1 MNKKAIGIFDSGV
14 GGLTV
19 LFQMLKKLPNEKFI
33 YFGDT
38 ARVPYGSKSKETII
52 HFSRQD
58 VKFLLSKN
66 VKLIVVACN
75 SASSNSMEVLKKEYD
90 MPIFGVI
97 EPTISSLSRKYRKI
111 GIVGTYATIE
121 SKSYQKKIKARYNN
135 NVKIYEKSCPLFVP
149 IAEEG
154 LVSTDITDR
163 VIEHYL
169 HKIKKEDIDSLILGC
184 THYPLFID
192 KLNDFFDGK
201 VSLINPAKEVTKVV
215 VNYLR
220 EKGLENS
227 NGNGNVE
234 FYLSDIPRNFKT
246 IAMNF
251 LNKKIEHVKK
261 IDIERY

>member
-1 MNKKAIGIFDSGV
+1 MNNKPIGIFDSGV

-58 VKFLLSKN
+58 VKFLLSRN
-66 VKLIVVACN
+66 VKMIVVACN
-75 SASSNSMEVLKKEYD
+75 SASSNSIEVLKKEYNV
-90 MPIFGVI
+90 PIFGVI
-97 EPTISSLSRKYRKI
+97 EPTISSLSREYGNI
-111 GIVGTYATIE
+111 GVVGTYATIE
-121 SKSYQKKIKARYNN
+121 SKSYQEKIKARYDS
-135 NVKIYEKSCPLFVP
+135 NVKIYERSCPLLVP

-163 VIEHYL
+163 VIEYYL
-169 HKIKKEDIDSLILGC
+169 DKIKKEDIDCLILGC

-201 VSLINPAKEVTKVV
+201 VSLINPAKEVTKIIVD
-215 VNYLR
+215 YLK
-220 EKGLENS
+220 ESGLENS
-227 NGNGNVE
+227 DGKGNVE
-234 FYLSDIPRNFKT
+234 FYLSDIPRNFKS